1 MPDRDGRRQAL
12 VVAFGVNAADAAM
25 DDTGAMPQFSPTQL
39 LQALLMVQSLL
50 LATFLWH
57 RRVLWP
63 LAAWL
68 TLLGLHMGWNLALA
82 KGMTALPDL
91 RIGFAFAYGPLIL
104 ALVRHLAWVDQ
115 PRLSRW
121 NALPS
126 LLAPLLLLLWPPALT
141 ALWPAVALSIAGYL
155 WAAFRELAR
164 FHRTLRATRSAFEV
178 QSLTWLRESLWALV
192 ALAGID
198 TVRMALRPLLPALD
212 PWLAAATFAGALGF
226 VCFLVWR
233 GLQQPHLFAGLAS
246 ADVAALADA
255 PGRALPDE
263 LGMLANTL
271 EQHLREQQPHLDPE
285 LSVQKLAEQ
294 LGWPAKQV
302 SAVINQ
308 HYGRNFND
316 VINAARVASA
326 CALLADPT
334 RCGDKLLAIQLD
346 AGFGSKTVFN
356 AAFKRET
363 GMTPSAW
370 RAAHGAKPQP

>member
-1 MPDRDGRRQAL
+1 M
-12 VVAFGVNAADAAM
+12 
-25 DDTGAMPQFSPTQL
+25 TQFSPIQM
-39 LQALLMVQSLL
+39 LQALLLLQSLL
-50 LATFLWH
+50 LAAFLWS
-57 RRVLWP
+57 RRALWP

-82 KGMTALPDL
+82 KGVTALPDL
-91 RIGFAFAYGPLIL
+91 RAGFAFAYGPLIL
-104 ALVRHLAWVDQ
+104 ALVRQLAWRDP

-121 NALPS
+121 HALPA
-126 LLAPLLLLLWPPALT
+126 LLAPLCLLVWPGALT
-141 ALWPAVALSIAGYL
+141 ALWPAVALSITGYL
-155 WAAFRELAR
+155 LAAFRELAH
-164 FHRTLRATRSAFEV
+164 FHRTLRATRSAFET
-178 QSLTWLRESLWALV
+178 QSLIWLRESLWALV
-192 ALAGID
+192 ALAAID
-198 TVRMALRPLLPALD
+198 TLRMALRPLLPALD

-226 VCFLVWR
+226 VCYLVWR
-233 GLQQPHLFAGLAS
+233 GLQQPQLFAGLAA
-246 ADVAALADA
+246 ADVAALAEA
-255 PGRALPDE
+255 PSRAPVAE
-263 LGMLANTL
+263 LASLATQL
-271 EQHLREQQPHLDPE
+271 DRHLREQQPHLDPE

-326 CALLADPT
+326 CALLADPA
-334 RCGDKLLAIQLD
+334 RQGDKLLAIQLD

-370 RAAHGAKPQP
+370 RAAHGAKPQS

>member
-1 MPDRDGRRQAL
+1 
-12 VVAFGVNAADAAM
+12 
-25 DDTGAMPQFSPTQL
+25 MPQFSPTQL
-39 LQALLMVQSLL
+39 LQAVLMAQSLL
-50 LATFLWH
+50 LAAFLWH
-57 RRVLWP
+57 RRALWP
-63 LAAWL
+63 LATWL

-82 KGMTALPDL
+82 QGVTALPDL

-104 ALVRHLAWVDQ
+104 ALVRQLAWTDQ
-115 PRLSRW
+115 PPLSRW
-121 NALPS
+121 HAAPA
-126 LLAPLLLLLWPPALT
+126 LLAPVLLLAWPPALS
-141 ALWPAVALSIAGYL
+141 ALWPVVALCIAGYL
-155 WAAFRELAR
+155 WASFHELAR
-164 FHRTLRATRSAFEV
+164 FHRTLRATRSAFES

-198 TVRMALRPLLPALD
+198 SLRMILRPLAPALD

-233 GLQQPHLFAGLAS
+233 GLQQPQLFAGLAS
-246 ADVAALADA
+246 SDVAVMAEP
-255 PGRALPDE
+255 PGRTPPDE
-263 LGMLANTL
+263 LAPLAEQL
-271 EQHLREQQPHLDPE
+271 ERHLRERQPHLAPE

-316 VINAARVASA
+316 VINAARVATA
-326 CALLADPT
+326 CALLADPA
-334 RCGDKLLAIQLD
+334 RRGDKLLAIQLD

-370 RAAHGAKPQP
+370 RAAHGARP